1 MENIGSNHFHKQIRS
16 DNVMAETLYGKTD
29 NEQTAAESLEC
40 RKIVQTI
47 MQHGIT
53 QHQILHICKL
63 LSLELENTNAM
74 QRISSIVN
82 EILDDASIH
91 EQKIIV

>member
-1 MENIGSNHFHKQIRS
+1 MGE
-16 DNVMAETLYGKTD
+16 MLYGKTD
-29 NEQTAAESLEC
+29 NEQVSAESLEC
-40 RKIVQTI
+40 RQIVQTI
-47 MQHGIT
+47 MKHGVT
-53 QHQILHICKL
+53 QCQILHICKL

-82 EILDDASIH
+82 EILGDESIH